1 MPLASNS
8 PTFRERSPEG
18 ERALIVGQLRQGP
31 MLELAFL
38 LEIIGP
44 GQTEAAGRRTRALN
58 MAYSMQRD
66 RAAFRETI
74 WATNFIVCRG
84 FGRVT

>member
-1 MPLASNS
+1 
-8 PTFRERSPEG
+8 
-18 ERALIVGQLRQGP
+18 

-74 WATNFIVCRG
+74 RATIFRVRRG
-84 FGRVT
+84 FGRVTLRLQIHHSVILNYSNF